1 MASQKVRDVMTPNP
15 KAVTEIASVLEVA
28 RIMRDLDTGVVP
40 VVDGRKVI
48 GLVTDRDIVVRAL
61 ADGKDCKVIR
71 VSDVMT
77 KGVYTVK
84 EDTPVDEVLKLM
96 AKDEIRRLP
105 VVNSSGELTGI
116 VSIGDVAKR
125 TGKDDKVGKAIEDI
139 SEAPPNN

>member
-15 KAVTEIASVLEVA
+15 KAVTANESLLEVA
-28 RIMRDLDTGVVP
+28 RIMRDRDTGVVP
-40 VVDGRKVI
+40 VVEGKKVI

-84 EDTPVDEVLKLM
+84 EDASVDDVLKIM
-96 AKDEIRRLP
+96 AKDEIRRVP
-105 VVNSSGELTGI
+105 VVNSNGELSGI
-116 VSIGDVAKR
+116 VSMGDVSRK
-125 TGKDDKVGKAIEDI
+125 TGKDDEIGKVVQDLSK
-139 SEAPPNN
+139 APPNN